1 MAVTLSR
8 AAATQLTASGTSTT
22 MDADGKLGKACYLK
36 HSNGAGS
43 VSQAATFDV
52 QVQTK
57 GGSEWYTQTNGP
69 ALFGT
74 TAAATETRTIPIED
88 SAAAVRVVYVA
99 PTGPTGFT
107 LDAEVGM
114 VSF

>member
-22 MDADGKLGKACYLK
+22 MDGDGKLGKACYLK
-36 HSNGAGS
+36 HSNGSGT
-43 VSQAATFDV
+43 VSAAATFDV
-52 QVQTK
+52 QMQTK

-69 ALFGT
+69 TPFGT
-74 TAAATETRTIPIED
+74 TAAATETRTIPVPD
-88 SAAAVRVVYVA
+88 SAASVRVVYVA
-99 PTGPTGFT
+99 PTGPTGYT
-107 LDAEVGM
+107 LDAECGL